1 MMSNESQR
9 QIEAFHLARIDALER
24 MVKSLEMQVDDLEFE
39 LNAENRMTFYQ
50 TENQKVTPAPLEAEA
65 SQKQAQSIIQNYLN
79 D

>member
-1 MMSNESQR
+1 MSNESQR
-9 QIEAFHLARIDALER
+9 QIESFHLARIDALER

-39 LNAENRMTFYQ
+39 LNSEKRMTFY
-50 TENQKVTPAPLEAEA
+50 TNQKVTPAPLEAEA

>member
-1 MMSNESQR
+1 MSNESQR
-9 QIEAFHLARIDALER
+9 QIETYHLARIDALER

-39 LNAENRMTFYQ
+39 LNSEKRMTFY
-50 TENQKVTPAPLEAEA
+50 TNQKVTPAPLEAEA